1 MKLID
6 YVDQINL
13 KYGATPVI
21 TDPYTKEVREIE
33 KKAMSVGLKLLH
45 SKVRHLGTEENLKI
59 LTKIY
64 FDLEKKIDCKFSTEV
79 KDIVVED
86 KQVKGVVLANGE
98 RIDADYV
105 LLAVGREG
113 SAWLT
118 DLFEKFNIEMTQN
131 QDVAS

>member
-21 TDPYTKEVREIE
+21 TDPYTAEVRDIE
-33 KKAMSVGLKLLH
+33 KRAMSVGLKLLH

-59 LTKIY
+59 LTRIY
-64 FDLEKKIDCKFSTEV
+64 FDLKDKIDCRFSTAV
-79 KDIVVED
+79 KDVIVND
-86 KQVKGVVLANGE
+86 GQVKGVITDKGE
-98 RIDADYV
+98 QINADYV

-118 DLFEKFNIEMTQN
+118 DLFE
-131 QDVAS
+131 